1 MAKDL
6 LKVKKKL
13 LTLFDNLLKTIFNK
27 TDDESNSSTKNETVN
42 KNNSNTKNKTV
53 NESKNDNDND
63 NNNDNDNYSD
73 NESDYES
80 DNKNKK
86 DGYYY
91 RIKQLNNWFK
101 KIDQTASLEDQIK
114 ILKTKK
120 FLDEYW
126 RVSCYSDN
134 KELNY
139 KLFEAKAAYI
149 LNDLDEHLFKK
160 IFDCKFATLAE
171 KLINTVDKKRRKSNN
186 Y

>member
-27 TDDESNSSTKNETVN
+27 TDNESNSSTKNETVN

-53 NESKNDNDND
+53 NESKSDNDND

-91 RIKQLNNWFK
+91 KIKQLNNWFK
-101 KIDQTASLEDQIK
+101 KIDQTTSLEDQIK
-114 ILKTKK
+114 
-120 FLDEYW
+120 
-126 RVSCYSDN
+126 N
-134 KELNY
+134 
-139 KLFEAKAAYI
+139 
-149 LNDLDEHLFKK
+149 
-160 IFDCKFATLAE
+160 
-171 KLINTVDKKRRKSNN
+171 
-186 Y
+186 